1 MNRMLGLLCSFEKA
15 GIPGID
21 KAAKLTPAAFKKPRL
36 VQTFLLIV
44 CPPEQKQL
52 LSQIILKLYLPVQE

>member
-21 KAAKLTPAAFKKPRL
+21 KAAKLTPAAFKKLRL
-36 VQTFLLIV
+36 VQTFSLIV
-44 CPPEQKQL
+44 CPPEQKPII
-52 LSQIILKLYLPVQE
+52 SQIILKLYLYVQK